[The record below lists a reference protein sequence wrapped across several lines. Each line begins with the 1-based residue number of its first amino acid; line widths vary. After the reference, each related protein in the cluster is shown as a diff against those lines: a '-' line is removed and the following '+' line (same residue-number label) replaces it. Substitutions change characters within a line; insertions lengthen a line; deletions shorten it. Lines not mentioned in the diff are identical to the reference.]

1 MAREMQCLNWPGQN
15 SVNTPE
21 LDNGGKS
28 SSSIW
33 TESGGEG
40 VMPLK
45 ILAETLCC
53 ARGISSK
60 DLYSIVLVINKI
72 LQSS

>member
-1 MAREMQCLNWPGQN
+1 MNA
-15 SVNTPE
+15 PE
-21 LDNGGKS
+21 LDNGGRS
-28 SSSIW
+28 SSSLW
-33 TESGGEG
+33 TGIGEEG

-45 ILAETLCC
+45 ILAETFRY

-60 DLYSIVLVINKI
+60 DLLYSIVLVIDKT